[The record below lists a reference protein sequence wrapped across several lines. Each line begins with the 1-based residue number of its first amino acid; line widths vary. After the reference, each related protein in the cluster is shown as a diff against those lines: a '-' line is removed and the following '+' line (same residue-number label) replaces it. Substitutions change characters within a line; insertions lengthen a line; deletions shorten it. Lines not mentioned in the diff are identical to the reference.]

1 MKNLWPVIILLIL
14 VFSGFYVWIQ
24 KEPYDP
30 YSIDE
35 IDKMLAEDP
44 PWIAEKKKQP
54 KNTAKEN
61 ITSVSK
67 KTTGEET
74 LATVSDNSK
83 KPAIEASAEESFRP
97 EEKPLLTDEEYDKL
111 EYEAEE
117 AEKLWKEK
125 IVDMFKE
132 ELNLDSSTISKYEG
146 MRQNYHS
153 EKEKN
158 VKEFNRKM
166 VNKYGEKY
174 LKNPSS
180 DMEQYEDRIFDL
192 YLEKL
197 RGILG
202 DEHYSRY
209 LELKHNY
216 NKILLKKQDPKKGLI
231 EIDF

>member
-14 VFSGFYVWIQ
+14 VFSGFYIWIQ
-24 KEPYDP
+24 KEAYDP

-44 PWIAEKKKQP
+44 PWIAEKKDQP
-54 KNTAKEN
+54 KNAAKEN
-61 ITSVSK
+61 IKSISK
-67 KTTGEET
+67 ETTGKALT
-74 LATVSDNSK
+74 TASNNSK
-83 KPAIEASAEESFRP
+83 DPALESSAEENFTL
-97 EEKPLLTDEEYDKL
+97 EEKPLLTEEEYDKL

-117 AEKLWKEK
+117 AEELWKEK
-125 IVDMFKE
+125 IVEMFKE
-132 ELNLDSSTISKYEG
+132 ELNLDSSKISKYEE
-146 MRQNYHS
+146 MRISYHS

-158 VKEFNRKM
+158 VKAFNQRM

-174 LKNPSS
+174 LTNPSP
-180 DMEQYEDRIFDL
+180 DMEQYEGRIFDL

>member
-14 VFSGFYVWIQ
+14 VFSGFYIWIQ
-24 KEPYDP
+24 KEAYDP

-35 IDKMLAEDP
+35 IDKMLADDP

-54 KNTAKEN
+54 KNAAEEN
-61 ITSVSK
+61 IKSISK
-67 KTTGEET
+67 ETTGKT
-74 LATVSDNSK
+74 LTTASNNSK
-83 KPAIEASAEESFRP
+83 APALESSVEENFP
-97 EEKPLLTDEEYDKL
+97 LEEKPLLTEEEYDKL

-132 ELNLDSSTISKYEG
+132 ELNLDLSKISKYEE
-146 MRQNYHS
+146 MRESYHS

-158 VKEFNRKM
+158 VKAFNQRM
-166 VNKYGEKY
+166 VNKYGEKF
-174 LKNPSS
+174 LKNPSP

-192 YLEKL
+192 YLERL

-202 DEHYSRY
+202 NEHYSRY

-216 NKILLKKQDPKKGLI
+216 NKILLKKQDPNKGLI